1 MEVLG
6 MKKISR
12 EDYDEVRRNFNNH
25 VNTGYPPSLKAQTR
39 SKKRR
44 IFYKNWGRQFGVY
57 EGTIRR
63 IVKSK
68 NYAEYLRLG
77 RENRGNSTKRKTTLS
92 DVYKTFDE
100 ITEKVAKPKKYKT
113 TIIATEA
120 VIPDD
125 WIIKDTIKAGHLIS
139 YTVEVL

>member
-1 MEVLG
+1 

-12 EDYDEVRRNFNNH
+12 EDYDEVKRNFNNH
-25 VNTGYPPSLKAQTR
+25 VNTGYLPNLKAQTR

-77 RENRGNSTKRKTTLS
+77 RENRGNSTKRNEPKYTYASTGTQQY
-92 DVYKTFDE
+92 VYVPP
-100 ITEKVAKPKKYKT
+100 VATKPKKYKT
-113 TIIATEA
+113 TIISTDL
-120 VIPDD
+120 PDLKLKSIED
-125 WIIKDTIKAGHLIS
+125 DPGIIS